1 MKGNGYFGNIIQIL
15 LDAEHSFHSTCEAGH
30 EDISHIRLR
39 NEEHCPKKKVRRKTD
54 GIHKGLAL
62 RQVYL
67 LLLLVLKKFFLKDV
81 TEDTSKANAAPR
93 VGRR

>member
-1 MKGNGYFGNIIQIL
+1 MRKWNGYFGNIIQIL
-15 LDAEHSFHSTCEAGH
+15 LDSECSFHSTCEAAH
-30 EDISHIRLR
+30 KDIRLR
-39 NEEHCPKKKVRRKTD
+39 SVEYCPKKKVRRKTD

-67 LLLLVLKKFFLKDV
+67 FTCAQGVFQKGV
-81 TEDTSKANAAPR
+81 NEDTSKASAAPS